1 MLFPSH
7 QNPDK
12 NNLTQYKIRGQVLNL
27 KANTEYEAI
36 VSCNVAFGVTDEAR
50 IKILTD
56 VPPPVISLTSLRST
70 YASIQ
75 WTILA
80 QYRSFKVQLGADS
93 RVYRGIF

>member
-56 VPPPVISLTSLRST
+56 VIVCPHRILVHTFPEING
-70 YASIQ
+70 SIDH
-75 WTILA
+75 
-80 QYRSFKVQLGADS
+80 R
-93 RVYRGIF
+93 